1 MNCVCRPKNVFKTIC
16 SPFFMNVFICKK
28 KNDLCYVFV
37 DMIMEREI
45 KHIFEEG
52 CPDEGEFI
60 LSCVLLRFVDLN
72 RLE

>member
-1 MNCVCRPKNVFKTIC
+1 MI
-16 SPFFMNVFICKK
+16 VFICKK

>member
-1 MNCVCRPKNVFKTIC
+1 MI
-16 SPFFMNVFICKK
+16 VFICKK

-37 DMIMEREI
+37 DMIMVREI

-60 LSCVLLRFVDLN
+60 LSSVLLRFVDLN